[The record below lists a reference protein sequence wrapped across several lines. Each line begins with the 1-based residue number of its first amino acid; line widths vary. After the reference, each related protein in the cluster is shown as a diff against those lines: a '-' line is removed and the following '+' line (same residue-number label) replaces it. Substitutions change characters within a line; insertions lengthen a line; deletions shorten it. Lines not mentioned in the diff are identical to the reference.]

1 MPDSIWHRWNLD
13 PLLIGCLVVLLII
26 VKSSQTVTGP
36 NQRKFFVAGWF
47 VATLSLLSP
56 LCALS
61 VAIFSA
67 RVGQHMI
74 LTVIAAPL
82 IALGL
87 PVPRARL
94 SRSAF
99 AGAAAFTAMLW
110 FWHSPSPYAATF
122 TSNFTYWAM
131 HLTTFGSAL
140 WLWRA
145 VLHAPPEQMAGAIAS
160 TLMTGL
166 QMALLG
172 ALITFTPFPVY
183 APHYLTTV
191 AWGLSPLA
199 DQQLGGVIM
208 WLPGGLILAAAIMVP
223 LGRILQ
229 QTSLRSS

>member
-1 MPDSIWHRWNLD
+1 M
-13 PLLIGCLVVLLII
+13 LIGCLVLALVIGMASRTAFRPGHRKLF
-26 VKSSQTVTGP
+26 VTGWAI
-36 NQRKFFVAGWF
+36 VTTA
-47 VATLSLLSP
+47 LISP

-61 VAIFSA
+61 VALFSA

-74 LTVIAAPL
+74 LTVIAGPL

-87 PVPRARL
+87 PAPVARFA
-94 SRSAF
+94 RSPLV
-99 AGAAAFTAMLW
+99 GAAAFTAILW
-110 FWHSPSPYAATF
+110 LWHSPAPYAATF
-122 TSNFTYWAM
+122 TSDFIYWAM

-145 VLHAPPEQMAGAIAS
+145 VLHAPPERMAGAIAA

-172 ALITFTPFPVY
+172 ALITFTPFPFY
-183 APHYLTTV
+183 APHYLTTAV
-191 AWGLSPLA
+191 WGLSPLA

-208 WLPGGLILAAAIMVP
+208 WLPGGMIVAAAIVAP

-229 QTSLRSS
+229 QTSLRSN